1 MNSSLVLDEDRLKTM
16 VFDQRQSAPMK
27 KSQTNAG
34 SYRTLSDTRFLILL
48 RKLRKEHCY
57 RCRDLGEISPADRA
71 DLIKR
76 PWQQQLARAAV
87 RLNVTLVINR
97 TVLIFVV
104 LKKKHV
110 TDHDG
115 IVVLTETRCLGAG
128 LMETFR

>member
-1 MNSSLVLDEDRLKTM
+1 MKIIEKPWFFRSNAECPNEKEPDKCWLVKG
-16 VFDQRQSAPMK
+16 P
-27 KSQTNAG
+27 
-34 SYRTLSDTRFLILL
+34 LSDTFLLILL

-115 IVVLTETRCLGAG
+115 IVVLTETRCLGTG
-128 LMETFR
+128 VMETFR